1 MSNRKIVVW
10 GATYTNKGSMAM
22 LETLIDIYKD
32 DQVFLVCD
40 HKDDKESCG
49 HKVTPISGLFGLGS
63 YFILFIKLLF
73 YKLSLGYVFREDQF
87 ISAFRGTDTFIDL
100 SGFALTEDFSVNSCT
115 YRSSIYLMQAIISK
129 LFSGKYFIFPQAVG
143 PMNRILNKIIFQL
156 ILILSDRVYIRGKRS
171 FEFTKKFKFHNAKR
185 TSDIVFMN
193 PYYSKRSSVVG
204 DIAPFILIN
213 PNSRI
218 AVKQSKLGSEKY
230 IVELCSMI
238 SRLSKNH
245 LVVLTPNEI
254 RQNEEDDLD
263 VCFKIFNRL
272 AIDVRER
279 VTVNENVT
287 IQYLLKLCEDCEYA
301 IVSRFHLMIF
311 CLIKSTLPVVI
322 SWSDKYLDIMEEFDI
337 SEYVLPEGSFSDFE
351 VSHPEIKSA
360 TIKIKKRY
368 GLIHNKMKSEFQC

>member
-22 LETLIDIYKD
+22 LETLIDIYKG
-32 DQVFLVCD
+32 DQIFFVCD
-40 HKDDKESCG
+40 HQDDKEFCG

-63 YFILFIKLLF
+63 YFVLLVKLLF
-73 YKLSLGYVFREDQF
+73 YKLSLGYFFREDQL
-87 ISAFRGTDTFIDL
+87 ISALSGTETFIDL

-171 FEFTKKFKFHNAKR
+171 FEFTKNFKFHNAKR
-185 TSDIVFMN
+185 TSDIVFLN
-193 PYYSKRSSVVG
+193 SYYSKRSSVV
-204 DIAPFILIN
+204 DNITPFILIN

-230 IVELCSMI
+230 IEELCSMI

-272 AIDVRER
+272 AVDVRER

-337 SEYVLPEGSFSDFE
+337 SEYVFPEGNFLDFE
-351 VSHPEIKSA
+351 ISHQEIKSA
-360 TIKIKKRY
+360 RIKIKKRY
-368 GLIHNKMKSEFQC
+368 KLIHNKMKSEFQW